1 MPAETT
7 SYALDKDGHIYAW
20 GNINNNTGYG
30 NKPIQLDLFERMIQI
45 SGKYGLKA
53 DGTIW
58 QIPNKNA
65 SSVIIQKDT
74 KDVRFIK
81 VASND
86 HIGDGSATNIDT
98 THTLLIARDG
108 GLYTFGDNKNG
119 ELGVGELS
127 DISSVGTNDIQFIST
142 LGKVIDIAAGYR
154 YSVAITENG
163 DVYAWGINEEKY
175 QSGQKI
181 KKDYKSPSKV
191 EYIDSA
197 KNIIFVAAGINHTVT
212 IDSDGYVWSFGANEY
227 SQLGN
232 QDNANAYIPVIAGKM
247 QLSVKPQVIRLDKGS
262 SVNVSVGDTN
272 NNALTVTIAE
282 YLNLLGKTTSTD
294 NSYTV
299 ESLDTSV
306 VRVESDGL
314 TITGVK
320 DGKAILKVVKT
331 SSNTIGYVTVYV
343 GQNGGIYP
351 MVDGGKGHSIALK
364 YDGTV
369 WTWGLND
376 SNQLGYETENGM
388 SLEPKKVTLGANN
401 EQAVLIAAGDKYNL
415 AIGMSSKVYS
425 WGNNNNGQLGNGND
439 DRSATGIDTVKYKDG
454 TDVEGAVGISTHGN
468 TAYILLANGTVAV
481 FGEEYDNQ
489 NYCINRFRFE

>member
-1 MPAETT
+1 
-7 SYALDKDGHIYAW
+7 
-20 GNINNNTGYG
+20 
-30 NKPIQLDLFERMIQI
+30 MIQI

-191 EYIDSA
+191 EYID
-197 KNIIFVAAGINHTVT
+197 
-212 IDSDGYVWSFGANEY
+212 
-227 SQLGN
+227 
-232 QDNANAYIPVIAGKM
+232 
-247 QLSVKPQVIRLDKGS
+247 LS
-262 SVNVSVGDTN
+262 
-272 NNALTVTIAE
+272 
-282 YLNLLGKTTSTD
+282 
-294 NSYTV
+294 
-299 ESLDTSV
+299 
-306 VRVESDGL
+306 
-314 TITGVK
+314 
-320 DGKAILKVVKT
+320 
-331 SSNTIGYVTVYV
+331 
-343 GQNGGIYP
+343 
-351 MVDGGKGHSIALK
+351 
-364 YDGTV
+364 
-369 WTWGLND
+369 
-376 SNQLGYETENGM
+376 
-388 SLEPKKVTLGANN
+388 
-401 EQAVLIAAGDKYNL
+401 LIH
-415 AIGMSSKVYS
+415 I
-425 WGNNNNGQLGNGND
+425 
-439 DRSATGIDTVKYKDG
+439 
-454 TDVEGAVGISTHGN
+454 
-468 TAYILLANGTVAV
+468 
-481 FGEEYDNQ
+481 
-489 NYCINRFRFE
+489 